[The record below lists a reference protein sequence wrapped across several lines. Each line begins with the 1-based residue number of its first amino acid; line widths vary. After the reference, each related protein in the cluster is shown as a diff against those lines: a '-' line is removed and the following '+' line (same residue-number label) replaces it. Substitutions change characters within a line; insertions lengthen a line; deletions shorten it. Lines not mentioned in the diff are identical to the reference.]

1 MVSRLPG
8 AIIRAILVM
17 ALAVLPS
24 VILPGVSVDSKQMAA
39 LVALFVGMMIFFEYN
54 GDAPSLIEFRDAP
67 PFNSC
72 RFGLLFAVVALL
84 SLVERNHVIPGALGG
99 LVAAVGGLFGH
110 MLDFSGSPVRL
121 ASLLLEGGR
130 DSDAWPAL
138 RAAAGLAYGVG
149 FCGTGLVVAL
159 LVRTGWPWR
168 GQAFNVWVNLPT
180 FDPTTGKD
188 VVARL
193 QRDAGVNLL
202 LGFFLPFLIPA
213 VVRFGLG
220 GIGAEALLSPQTLI
234 WTMAAWVFI
243 PASLVL
249 RGVAMLRV
257 AQMVRQKRRASAL
270 AFDDGVFAA

>member
-24 VILPGVSVDSKQMAA
+24 VVVPGVSVDSKQMAA
-39 LVALFVGMMIFFEYN
+39 LVALFVGLMIFFEYN

-84 SLVERNHVIPGALGG
+84 SLVERNHVAPGSLGG
-99 LVAAVGGLFGH
+99 LVAAVGALFGH
-110 MLDFSGSPVRL
+110 MLDFDGSPVRM
-121 ASLLLEGGR
+121 AAVFVEGGM
-130 DSDAWPAL
+130 DSVAWPAL
-138 RAAAGLAYGVG
+138 RAMAGLAYVVG
-149 FCGTGLVVAL
+149 FFGTGLVVLL
-159 LVRTGWPWR
+159 LVRAGWPWR

-193 QRDAGVNLL
+193 QRDAGINLL

-213 VVRFGLG
+213 VVRFALG

-270 AFDDGVFAA
+270 AYDEGFFAA

>member
-1 MVSRLPG
+1 
-8 AIIRAILVM
+8 
-17 ALAVLPS
+17 
-24 VILPGVSVDSKQMAA
+24 MAA
-39 LVALFVGMMIFFEYN
+39 LVALFVGLMIFVEYKA
-54 GDAPSLIEFRDAP
+54 DAPSLIEFRDAP

-84 SLVERNHVIPGALGG
+84 SLVEREQVSPGSLGG
-99 LVAAVGGLFGH
+99 LVAAVAALLGQ
-110 MLDFSGSPVRL
+110 MLDFDGSPVRL
-121 ASLLLEGGR
+121 AAHLLEGGVA
-130 DSDAWPAL
+130 SDAWPAL
-138 RAAAGLAYGVG
+138 RMAAGLAYAVA
-149 FCGTGLVVAL
+149 FCGTALVVGL
-159 LVRTGWPWR
+159 LVWTGWPWR

-180 FDPTTGKD
+180 FDPTAGRD
-188 VVARL
+188 VVSRL
-193 QRDAGVNLL
+193 RRDAGINLV
-202 LGFFLPFLIPA
+202 LGFMLPFLIPA

-270 AFDDGVFAA
+270 AFDEGFFAA